1 MWKENEMCKKKLTL
15 FSIRRWVA
23 SDLQA
28 KLDVLRKNRLKND
41 VNVSRQYNDVKS
53 MVKYELSEKAI
64 KFKAKDDTT
73 GTRNLL
79 RLHRAL
85 EVISAIY
92 LNDDTIF

>member
-1 MWKENEMCKKKLTL
+1 M
-15 FSIRRWVA
+15 A

-53 MVKYELSEKAI
+53 MVKYELSEKDI